1 MNVNNPQLHYAECMI
16 ISHPSHRAQYTPE
29 KMGKVTLATGEYLYA
44 GLNCFEP
51 GQEHKAHTHG
61 DQDKLYAV
69 LEGTGEA
76 TVGEE
81 QATVRTGDVILA
93 RAGITHSMR
102 NPGPGRL
109 VVMVVFAPPPK

>member
-1 MNVNNPQLHYAECMI
+1 MI
-16 ISHPSHRAQYTPE
+16 IRNAAALARFNAE
-29 KMGKVTLATGEYLYA
+29 KMGKVSLAAGDHLYA
-44 GLNCFEP
+44 GLNCFER

-61 DQDKLYAV
+61 DQDKLYVV
-69 LEGTGEA
+69 LEGSGDA

-81 QATVRTGDVILA
+81 KATVQTGDVILA